1 MARAQANATTV
12 WTTRKLLAWM
22 GDAFARA
29 GLESPRLCA
38 EMLLAHVIG
47 CEKLKL
53 YTEPDRPASPIERQ
67 MLRELTA
74 RALKDEPVQY
84 LIEQAWFFGM
94 AFFVD
99 KRVLIP
105 RPSSAT
111 IVEEVLQHARVTPGF
126 GAGEDQAFGQGVL
139 IADICTGSGCIG
151 IALAKHMPAAHVL
164 LTDISS
170 DALEVARI
178 NATCH
183 SVDQRVD
190 VLQGDMFDALA
201 THPVASQH
209 GSLHYIVANP
219 PYIPDDEWEATDPR
233 SGVQANVKAYE
244 PELALRGGVDGLKYV
259 RPLLEQGAAY
269 LKSGGMILIE
279 VAASRAEEARKIAQH
294 IESYESVRV
303 LKDYEGLARTI
314 VAQKAR

>member
-1 MARAQANATTV
+1 
-12 WTTRKLLAWM
+12 
-22 GDAFARA
+22 
-29 GLESPRLCA
+29 
-38 EMLLAHVIG
+38 
-47 CEKLKL
+47 
-53 YTEPDRPASPIERQ
+53 
-67 MLRELTA
+67 
-74 RALKDEPVQY
+74 
-84 LIEQAWFFGM
+84 
-94 AFFVD
+94 
-99 KRVLIP
+99 
-105 RPSSAT
+105 
-111 IVEEVLQHARVTPGF
+111 
-126 GAGEDQAFGQGVL
+126 L

-178 NATCH
+178 NATRH